1 MLSRGTELKKLLD
14 APEILVMPGVYD
26 ALSAKIVESVG
37 FKAIQC
43 SGYGFSASLLG
54 KPDIGL
60 LSFQEVLIH
69 TKNIVNS
76 VDIPVMADG
85 DTGYGNAINVIRTV
99 RELETIGAAGVNLED
114 QVWPK
119 RCGHMSGKEIIST
132 EEMVKKIEAA
142 IWAKK
147 DPDFV
152 INARTDAIAVY
163 GLEEAIYRAEAY
175 WNAGADLIFIEA
187 PNSVDQLR
195 EITKRLVPKGIRL
208 SVNMLDG
215 GRTPLL
221 TFDELQEMGFS
232 RVSVPVLSIY
242 AVAKALKD
250 TMSKLLADRTNMYLQ
265 DQIMPFSDFNKLIGL
280 PDVRKLESRFL
291 PKEEIIAGYG
301 SEEKL
306 ESAMKEGR

>member
-1 MLSRGTELKKLLD
+1 MNKCKRLKELLD
-14 APEILVMPGVYD
+14 GPEVLVMPGAYD
-26 ALSAKIVESVG
+26 ALSAKIIEKAG
-37 FKAIQC
+37 FKAVQC

-60 LSFQEVLIH
+60 LSFEEVLIH
-69 TKNIVNS
+69 TKNIANA

-99 RELETIGAAGVNLED
+99 QEFERAGAAGVNIED

-119 RCGHMSGKEIIST
+119 RCGHMAGKEIIST

-142 IWAKK
+142 VWARKN
-147 DPDFV
+147 PDFI

-163 GLEEAIYRAEAY
+163 GVEEAIKRAEAY
-175 WNAGADLIFIEA
+175 WDAGADLIFIEA
-187 PNSVDQLR
+187 PNSVEQLK

-221 TFDELQEMGFS
+221 TFDELQEMGFK
-232 RVSVPVLSIY
+232 RISVPVLSTY
-242 AVAKALKD
+242 VVAKALQD
-250 TMSKLLADRTNMYLQ
+250 AMDKLFKDRTNKYLQ
-265 DQIMPFSDFNKLIGL
+265 DRIMPFSQFNKLIGL
-280 PDVRKLESRFL
+280 PEIRELEARFL
-291 PKEEIIAGYG
+291 PKEKILKKYG
-301 SEEKL
+301 SEESL
-306 ESAMKEGR
+306 EDAIKEGK